1 MLLQAMWYFLT
12 SCLAGHPPP
21 QLQTTAEFWG
31 GRGTLESHPLALAF
45 RHPELEAPSRDQ
57 KPLPLASEEAP
68 LFILV
73 LRVASIYPVL
83 AVFWGMVLSTL
94 CM

>member
-12 SCLAGHPPP
+12 SCLAGHLPHSSR
-21 QLQTTAEFWG
+21 LLLSSGG
-31 GRGTLESHPLALAF
+31 GRGALESHPLALAF